1 MIEKAFIKQGIKNVQ
16 LEDYM
21 RKHLKSAGF
30 TRLEIVK
37 TPLVTRIV
45 VNVTN
50 PGLAIGKGGQNIR
63 TLTKELGEKFGIDN
77 PQLEI
82 KEIEKPQLDAQ
93 AMSDL
98 LSSLI
103 ERGFSWRSVAFR
115 VVRVIMNAGALG
127 VEIIISGKLG
137 GKGARKKKQRIALG
151 YMKKAGEQVRLVD
164 FGMKTSYPKQ
174 GAIGIKVR
182 IIRPDV
188 VFPDKIKIRDII
200 AKKRADEEK
209 ENERIAKSAEDAEK
223 AQAKEAPVAEET
235 VVKGE
240 AAVKIEEGK

>member
-1 MIEKAFIKQGIKNVQ
+1 MIEKAFIQQGIKNVQ
-16 LEDYM
+16 LADYM
-21 RKHLKSAGF
+21 RKQLKSAGF

-63 TLTKELGEKFGIDN
+63 TLTKEIGEKFGIDN

-82 KEIEKPQLDAQ
+82 KEIERPQLDAQ
-93 AMSDL
+93 AMSDTL
-98 LSSLI
+98 AGLI
-103 ERGFSWRSVAFR
+103 ERGFSWRSIAYKI
-115 VVRVIMNAGALG
+115 VRDIMNAGALG
-127 VEIIISGKLG
+127 VEINISGKLG
-137 GKGARKKKQRIALG
+137 GKGARKRKQRIAEG
-151 YMKKAGEQVRLVD
+151 YMKKAGAQVQLVD

-188 VFPDKIKIRDII
+188 VFPDKIKIMDII
-200 AKKRADEEK
+200 AKKRAAEEK
-209 ENERIAKSAEDAEK
+209 EKEKIAQSAEEAEK
-223 AQAKEAPVAEET
+223 ALQEAPAAEET
-235 VVKGE
+235 AEKIAG
-240 AAVKIEEGK
+240 AA

>member
-1 MIEKAFIKQGIKNVQ
+1 MIEKAFIQQGIKNVQ
-16 LEDYM
+16 LADYM
-21 RKHLKSAGF
+21 RKQLKSAGF

-63 TLTKELGEKFGIDN
+63 TLTKEIGEKFGIDN

-82 KEIEKPQLDAQ
+82 KEIERPQLDAQ
-93 AMSDL
+93 AMSDTL
-98 LSSLI
+98 AGLI
-103 ERGFSWRSVAFR
+103 ERGFSWRSIAYKI
-115 VVRVIMNAGALG
+115 VRDIMNAGALG
-127 VEIIISGKLG
+127 VEINISGKLG
-137 GKGARKKKQRIALG
+137 GKGARKRKQRIAEG
-151 YMKKAGEQVRLVD
+151 YMKKAGAQVQLVD

-188 VFPDKIKIRDII
+188 VFPDKIKIMNII
-200 AKKRADEEK
+200 AKKGAAEEK
-209 ENERIAKSAEDAEK
+209 EKEKIAQSAEEAEK
-223 AQAKEAPVAEET
+223 ALQEAPAAEET
-235 VVKGE
+235 AEKIAG
-240 AAVKIEEGK
+240 AA

>member
-16 LEDYM
+16 LWDYL
-21 RKHLKSAGF
+21 RKELKSAGF

-63 TLTKELGEKFGIDN
+63 TLTKEIGEKFGIDN

-103 ERGFSWRSVAFR
+103 ERGFSWRSVAFKI
-115 VVRVIMNAGALG
+115 VRDIMNAGALG
-127 VEIIISGKLG
+127 VEVIISGKLG
-137 GKGARKKKQRIALG
+137 GKGARKRKQRIALG
-151 YMKKAGEQVRLVD
+151 YMKKAGEQTRLVD
-164 FGMKTSYPKQ
+164 AGMKTSYPKQ
-174 GAIGIKVR
+174 GAIGIKIK

-188 VFPDKIKIRDII
+188 MFPDKINIREVI

-209 ENERIAKSAEDAEK
+209 ENAKIAESAEESAKAQPAEEPAAEK
-223 AQAKEAPVAEET
+223 TAEKIGEI
-235 VVKGE
+235 VKDG
-240 AAVKIEEGK
+240 A

>member
-1 MIEKAFIKQGIKNVQ
+1 MIERAFIQQGIKNVQ
-16 LEDYM
+16 LQDFL
-21 RKHLKSAGF
+21 RKELKSAGF

-63 TLTKELGEKFGIDN
+63 TLTKEIGEKFGIDN

-93 AMSDL
+93 AMADTL
-98 LSSLI
+98 ASLI
-103 ERGFSWRSVAFR
+103 ERGFSWRSIAYR
-115 VVRVIMNAGALG
+115 IVRDIMNAGALG
-127 VEIIISGKLG
+127 VELNISGKLG

-151 YMKKAGEQVRLVD
+151 YMKKAGAQVLLVD

-174 GAIGIKVR
+174 GAIGVKVR

-188 VFPDKIKIRDII
+188 VFPDKIKIRDVI
-200 AKKRADEEK
+200 AKKKAAEEK
-209 ENERIAKSAEDAEK
+209 ENEKIAQSAEEAEK
-223 AQAKEAPVAEET
+223 AQAQEAPAAEET
-235 VVKGE
+235 AE
-240 AAVKIEEGK
+240 KIAGVA